1 VQIYQQTKLK
11 SNLPVFALY
20 FFLPLVIKMTSV
32 RATYSQFPAN
42 KLYIN
47 ILPIQSTIVDSNNNT
62 VPWASA
68 QVAQVLST
76 PGAAVLRD
84 MGRDHFRPARSVNTT
99 VGSESTI
106 YRKVQ
111 LVPVGTNGYYGTGN
125 VGSAG
130 PGSGTDYLTGYIS
143 LGGQT
148 YGGGNGI
155 PTGVARLN

>member
-1 VQIYQQTKLK
+1 
-11 SNLPVFALY
+11 
-20 FFLPLVIKMTSV
+20 MTSV
-32 RATYSQFPAN
+32 LHKINQIPAN
-42 KLYIN
+42 KLYIY
-47 ILPIQSTIVDSNNNT
+47 IVALQSTIVDSNNNV

-84 MGRDHFRPARSVNTT
+84 MGRDLFRPRRIIPTA
-99 VGSESTI
+99 VGSQSTI

-111 LVPVGTNGYYGTGN
+111 LVPVGSNGYYGTGN
-125 VGSAG
+125 TSSSGA
-130 PGSGTDYLTGYIS
+130 GSGTDYLTGYIS